1 MRPIGKCSV
10 VLAVVAGVAVAPAG
24 ALAASLNVS
33 PARVTAG
40 DKTRVFGSVGSG
52 CAVGNT
58 VTLLSRAFP
67 RTHTFAGVPAVSTPV
82 RANHRYSVKV
92 RIPATRAPG
101 SYQVSGRCG
110 GGNLGVSRRLR
121 VVARR
126 ITAFRTSIA
135 SHPAYVRA
143 VIRFRGGRLGAND
156 AEAADPDP
164 FNGLSRMVVSHAG
177 IRTTVPE
184 VHGLGVSVRVI
195 RGSGRLRVRLATA
208 NGRFKY
214 LAYRQVHAPERL
226 IVDLYRSRPPVAGAQ
241 MPGMPNSCLS
251 IANHADTGGTIQASG
266 TANGIFENQFTLA
279 VRDAAG
285 KVVGHRNVAFG
296 MTGPNWSST
305 VSYAVSTNQPGT
317 LEAVDLSARDGALAC
332 LAQIRVPLAA
342 PLPPPMP

>member
-1 MRPIGKCSV
+1 MRLIGKCGC
-10 VLAVVAGVAVAPAG
+10 AVAIAAGVAVAPAS
-24 ALAASLNVS
+24 ALAASVNLS

-40 DKTRVFGSVGSG
+40 NQTRVFGSVGNG
-52 CAVGNT
+52 CPVGDT

-67 RTHTFAGVPAVSTPV
+67 GTHRFAGVPAVSTPV

-92 RIPATRAPG
+92 RIPATRRGG
-101 SYQVSGRCG
+101 SYRVSGRCG
-110 GGNLGVSRRLR
+110 GGNLGVSTRLR
-121 VVARR
+121 VLARR

-143 VIRFRGGRLGAND
+143 VIRFRGGRLGATD

-164 FNGLSRMVVSHAG
+164 FDGVSRVVVTHSA
-177 IRTTVPE
+177 IRTTVPR
-184 VHGLGVSVRVI
+184 VQGLGVSVRVI
-195 RGSGRLRVRLATA
+195 QGSGRLRVRLGTTK
-208 NGRFKY
+208 NRFKY
-214 LAYRQVHAPERL
+214 LAYRQVHNPERL
-226 IVDLYRSRPPVAGAQ
+226 IVDLYRSAPPGSGAQ
-241 MPGMPNSCLS
+241 MPGTPSSCLS
-251 IANHADTGGTIQASG
+251 IANHADSGGTIQASG

-279 VRDAAG
+279 VRNAAG
-285 KVVGHRNVAFG
+285 RVVGRSNVAFG

-305 VSYAVSTNQPGT
+305 VSYAVSANQPGT

>member
-1 MRPIGKCSV
+1 MRPIGKYSL
-10 VLAVVAGVAVAPAG
+10 VLAVVASVAVAPAG
-24 ALAASLNVS
+24 ALAASVNVS
-33 PARVTAG
+33 PEHVTAG
-40 DKTRVFGSVGSG
+40 NKTRVFGSVGSG
-52 CAVGNT
+52 CAVGDS

-67 RTHTFAGVPAVSTPV
+67 RTHTFAGIPAVSTPV
-82 RANHRYSVKV
+82 RANHRFSVKV

-101 SYQVSGRCG
+101 SYRVSGRCG
-110 GGNLGVSRRLR
+110 GGNLGVSQRLR

-135 SHPAYVRA
+135 GHPAYVRA
-143 VIRFRGGRLGAND
+143 VIHFRGGRLGRTD

-164 FNGLSRMVVSHAG
+164 FDGLSRLVVSHAR
-177 IRTTVPE
+177 IRTNVPRLSS
-184 VHGLGVSVRVI
+184 GGISVRVI
-195 RGSGRLRVRLATA
+195 QDSGRLRVRIGTPA
-208 NGRFKY
+208 NRFKY
-214 LAYRQVHAPERL
+214 LAYRQVHNPERL
-226 IVDLYRSRPPVAGAQ
+226 IVDLYRSAPPSPGAQ
-241 MPGMPNSCLS
+241 MPGMPSSCLS

-266 TANGIFENQFTLA
+266 TANGIFENQFMLA

-285 KVVGHRNVAFG
+285 KVVGQRNVAFG